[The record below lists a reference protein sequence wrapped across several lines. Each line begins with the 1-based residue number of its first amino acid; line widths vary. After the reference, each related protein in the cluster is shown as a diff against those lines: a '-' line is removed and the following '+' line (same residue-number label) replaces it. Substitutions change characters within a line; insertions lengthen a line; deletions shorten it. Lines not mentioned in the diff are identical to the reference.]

1 MFSDLNGENCE
12 NEQYLTCVKHL
23 KASVV
28 CDVILQTMGCLAE
41 ISDFI
46 SFSDQEVRI
55 NNLSLFRGCLWSK
68 LLCVPIFQAKE
79 FEFLQNSARTEFLK
93 TVNTVNTLLFLYVVK
108 KGSFYLITVCS

>member
-1 MFSDLNGENCE
+1 
-12 NEQYLTCVKHL
+12 
-23 KASVV
+23 
-28 CDVILQTMGCLAE
+28 MGCLAE

-93 TVNTVNTLLFLYVVK
+93 TVNTVNTLFLYVVK